1 MTGRKKQGR
10 VQLLHQG
17 QTGRRRKYCQGLPQL
32 IGLARVEAVRG
43 KVYGILN
50 SIHNAVLG
58 LPAPTVK
65 EREPGIRPV
74 GRRQLNPWNRIHPGP
89 RENAPRRPR
98 IDLLKEMVD
107 LRNKV
112 HIGAGDERSE
122 LQVSR
127 NELCSKRQNE
137 QR

>member
-1 MTGRKKQGR
+1 KLPQRVRVRICAAHARSEVRSWKAFFQPEQIEPEVASRLEVPRQAHARVQDLTGRKKQGR

-58 LPAPTVK
+58 LPAPT
-65 EREPGIRPV
+65 
-74 GRRQLNPWNRIHPGP
+74 
-89 RENAPRRPR
+89 
-98 IDLLKEMVD
+98 
-107 LRNKV
+107 
-112 HIGAGDERSE
+112 
-122 LQVSR
+122 
-127 NELCSKRQNE
+127 
-137 QR
+137 